1 MDIQFF
7 NPKEEYSVVWR
18 KLPHWAQAGT
28 VCFITWRAADSMPR
42 DVVRRWMTERDA
54 LLRQHGIAP
63 GPSWKAALDKLP
75 LAVQQRL
82 KWTLTERWDNCLDEC
97 HGACVLKQPELA
109 DIVDK
114 SLRHFDGD
122 RYVMTDFVIMPNHA
136 HLLAAFPTPE
146 AMGEQCAAWRRYT
159 ARRINQQL
167 QQRGEFWQDEGFDH
181 LVRSPEHFEY
191 YRRYIAE
198 NPIKAHL
205 RPGEY
210 RLYSRV

>member
-1 MDIQFF
+1 
-7 NPKEEYSVVWR
+7 
-18 KLPHWAQAGT
+18 
-28 VCFITWRAADSMPR
+28 
-42 DVVRRWMTERDA
+42 
-54 LLRQHGIAP
+54 
-63 GPSWKAALDKLP
+63 
-75 LAVQQRL
+75 
-82 KWTLTERWDNCLDEC
+82 
-97 HGACVLKQPELA
+97 
-109 DIVDK
+109 
-114 SLRHFDGD
+114 
-122 RYVMTDFVIMPNHA
+122 MTDFVIMPNHA

-146 AMGEQCAAWRRYT
+146 AMGDQCAAWRRYT
-159 ARRINQQL
+159 ARHINQRL